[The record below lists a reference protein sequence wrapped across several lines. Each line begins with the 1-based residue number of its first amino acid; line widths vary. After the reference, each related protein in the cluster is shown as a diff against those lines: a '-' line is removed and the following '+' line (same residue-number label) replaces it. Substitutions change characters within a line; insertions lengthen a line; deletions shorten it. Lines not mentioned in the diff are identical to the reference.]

1 MGTAVPGLSVY
12 FGAENAIDVGV
23 TVRHDS
29 SVLRFDGV
37 VLTPCRALLAVCAI
51 LACALISCHDS
62 QTPLEADGPGED
74 GAAELSHHF
83 VEVAGLT
90 WHYVEAGQGEPVVFL
105 HGLPES
111 WYSWHYQL
119 EALSDDYRVIAIDLK
134 GYGQSDKSDGGY
146 SADQVAEEV
155 LTLLDTIGLE
165 RFNLVTHDWGTLLG
179 DFIAGRHPERV
190 IRYIRMQAPVHK
202 SDPQNHP
209 QFVLLRNQELAIKL
223 FSEAEAFIRRV
234 YDERTIQPIP
244 EEDML
249 RVIEEFGRPGVAE
262 AVPRY
267 FRDTSAETLL
277 ARQQLYSQMN
287 FPVLLLQGEKDPAQP
302 QWYFE
307 GAAAQFPDAEL
318 QWVMNAGHFTEL
330 EQPEQVTKAIR
341 DFLQR

>member
-1 MGTAVPGLSVY
+1 VADDFLVVPL
-12 FGAENAIDVGV
+12 
-23 TVRHDS
+23 
-29 SVLRFDGV
+29 DGV
-37 VLTPCRALLAVCAI
+37 VLMFSRALLTAAFLT
-51 LACALISCHDS
+51 LASLLISCDDS
-62 QTPLEADGPGED
+62 ETPPEANGPGRSEVVT
-74 GAAELSHHF
+74 LSHHF
-83 VEVAGLT
+83 VEAAGLS

-119 EALSDDYRVIAIDLK
+119 EALSNDYRIIAIDLK
-134 GYGQSDKSDGGY
+134 GYGQSDKSDGDY
-146 SADQVAEEV
+146 SADRVAEEV
-155 LTLLDTIGLE
+155 VALLDTIGLE

-190 IRYIRMQAPVHK
+190 IKYVRMQAPVHK
-202 SDPQNHP
+202 SDPRNHP
-209 QFVLLRNQELAIKL
+209 QFVVLRNQAVATRL
-223 FSEAEAFIRRV
+223 FSDTDAFVRQV
-234 YDERTIQPIP
+234 YGERTVQPIA

-249 RVIEEFGRPGVAE
+249 RIIEEFSRPGVAE

-307 GAAAQFPDAEL
+307 GAADQFPDAEL
-318 QWVMNAGHFTEL
+318 QWVTNAGHFTEL